1 MNWSTVQTFITN
13 NTKYVVGI
21 ATIVFAVMAYSN
33 VVTKFSEADAT
44 VRRMQEG
51 FNVQLNENAKKV
63 ELLGQQLGDTKT
75 YIAST
80 KYLTDPNFFV
90 KLFSSDARTQK
101 RMYDSVMALIPD
113 VVRKEF
119 DRVKEKPKEIGVT
132 NVVIDSVLIEVKV
145 GNSVRFARGSLTY
158 KPDSNAYAL
167 HLYKDVIEITDVR
180 GDVHEDGFLLQ
191 TVTARSKLTGQVFDV
206 TTSRN
211 FVNWEKSPWD
221 WRPAAFLFVGP
232 SWHYD
237 GGRAPDLTAGIEWI
251 KLKGSSWEWT
261 VFRGEI
267 TPIGMTLRTGLIYK
281 F

>member
-1 MNWSTVQTFITN
+1 MNWNTIQEFITK
-13 NTKYVVGI
+13 NTKYVVGV
-21 ATIVFAVMAYSN
+21 ATIVFAVLAYSN
-33 VVTKFSEADAT
+33 VVTKLSEADAT
-44 VRRMQEG
+44 MQRMREG
-51 FNVQLNENAKKV
+51 FNVQLNENAKKM
-63 ELLGQQLGDTKT
+63 EMMGQQLGDTKT

-80 KYLTDPNFFV
+80 RYLTDPGFFTR
-90 KLFSSDARTQK
+90 LFSSDARTQK
-101 RMYDSVMALIPD
+101 HMYDSVMALIPD

-145 GNSVRFARGSLTY
+145 GNSVKFARGSLTY

-180 GDVHEDGFLLQ
+180 GEVHEDGFLLQ
-191 TVTARSKLTGQVFDV
+191 TVTAKSKLTGQEFDV

-221 WRPAAFLFVGP
+221 WRPSAFLYLGP

-237 GGRAPDLTAGIEWI
+237 GGRAPDVTAGIEWI

-261 VFRGEI
+261 VLRGEI
-267 TPIGMTLRTGLIYK
+267 TPVGMTLRTGFNYK